1 MWIILLHSFG
11 YFITRKSNNLSSTLM
26 FELTMY
32 VPISKYSIYEKD
44 VSDWEVILGLAV
56 RWEFLE
62 VKALA
67 IRELEKKKDIPDSK
81 RIKLYHANNVDR
93 NTLIPYY
100 ARLCEREAH
109 LTREEGEDIG
119 MDTVIMIS
127 AGRTEVRAARLES
140 GIRSPITPSFHG
152 EELYSVVR
160 EVFKISL
167 EEKEKEKD
175 NAGGLVTMILIP

>member
-1 MWIILLHSFG
+1 M
-11 YFITRKSNNLSSTLM
+11 
-26 FELTMY
+26 
-32 VPISKYSIYEKD
+32 
-44 VSDWEVILGLAV
+44 
-56 RWEFLE
+56 
-62 VKALA
+62 
-67 IRELEKKKDIPDSK
+67 
-81 RIKLYHANNVDR
+81 
-93 NTLIPYY
+93 IPYY

-167 EEKEKEKD
+167 EEKEKD